1 MESLNKLTN
10 SGSSAWISFTATE
23 TGLYAFNPSSGTF
36 TAPANVET
44 TQLDGVTYLALGVGE
59 TVKMQLNQASAN
71 SSVSVSSAAAAVL
84 EASTKEIDD
93 GEGNIAIE
101 PGPGT
106 SASDALT
113 FMTPGLYA
121 YVTDEILTENGLYV
135 KIPALVDG
143 TYTLKVY
150 GTGTGIT
157 YNNQTVTELNLPVV
171 GGSDYVLIL
180 SAEQAGIYMLE
191 VKFAAE
197 GAGNTFTLDFESWAA
212 KEFEFTA
219 QASGWYKFDF
229 PTGSSL
235 WAEDENGKELTD
247 SFYLEAGESKIFY
260 LTSTQTGKFSFSI
273 VEGEPVEVTPLKIG
287 EPVDITVLSGEA
299 GYESP
304 LTVTAGTYTLSIDWL
319 PNIGQETFTVYVT
332 TSMSGRPSS
341 YTLNASSTSADITFT
356 NSEEV
361 TIAIVSSSMRDLV
374 I

>member
-1 MESLNKLTN
+1 M
-10 SGSSAWISFTATE
+10 
-23 TGLYAFNPSSGTF
+23 YAFNPSSGTF

-84 EASTKEIDD
+84 EASTKEVND

-113 FMTPGLYA
+113 FMTTGLYA

-180 SAEQAGIYMLE
+180 KAEQAGIYMLE

-197 GAGNTFTLDFESWAA
+197 GAGNTFTLDFESWSA

-247 SFYLEAGESKIFY
+247 SFYMEAGESKIFY

-287 EPVDITVLSGEA
+287 EPVDITVPSGEE

-374 I
+374 ITVTITEKA